1 MIDKAFSEIFQ
12 ELAILIK
19 SKGAK
24 YVLHKLRS
32 ISSEDYAEIWYEKV
46 KQDACDYFALEPH
59 TIEEKHNKDPNV
71 YAARVVICYV
81 LLKCTTVSQQRMSK
95 LLKKDKGQISK
106 YINFALNL
114 DARDPFQKS
123 IINAI
128 DKLRWHKQ

>member
-1 MIDKAFSEIFQ
+1 MIEKSLSEIFY
-12 ELAILIK
+12 ELSILIK

-32 ISSEDYAEIWYEKV
+32 ISSEDYAEISYDTV
-46 KQDACDYFALEPH
+46 KERACAYFQVQPH

-71 YAARVVICYV
+71 YAARVVICSV
-81 LLKCTTVSQQRMSK
+81 LSESKVSQARMCK
-95 LLKKDKGQISK
+95 MMKKDKAQVSK

-114 DARDPFQKS
+114 DSRDPFQKS

-128 DKLRWHKQ
+128 EKLKWQKQ